1 MDFDSNIVG
10 ITSDLNIVAVIFG
23 SQSLLLEFGESQYLP
38 PTDEEIKDE
47 VVAYKKS
54 IKNLNDLVHVF
65 KQILEMQYNN

>member
-1 MDFDSNIVG
+1 
-10 ITSDLNIVAVIFG
+10 
-23 SQSLLLEFGESQYLP
+23 LEFGESQYLP

-54 IKNLNDLVHVF
+54 IKNLNDLVYVF